1 VPDLNGGQGRQV
13 FEMGRRYREQLAGY
27 PKLSKHVYIYHP
39 DLQGPMNVCE
49 MLWGGSL
56 YVDLYDKPEI
66 IKDFLSLITET
77 YIRFMHQWNEIVPP
91 LDGYGVHW
99 SMLHRGRIMIRD
111 DAATNLSPA
120 MFDEFVSPYDQRLLD
135 EFGGGGIHFCGRG
148 DHFIDRLGAMSG
160 VHAVNMTQPHLN
172 DLDRIFHSTIDK
184 GIHLIGLEREA
195 AEQALQR
202 NRPLRGKV
210 HCW

>member
-1 VPDLNGGQGRQV
+1 
-13 FEMGRRYREQLAGY
+13 MGRRFKEIFAAC
-27 PKLSKHVYIYHP
+27 PKLSQCVHIFHP

-49 MLWGGSL
+49 MLWGASL
-56 YVDLYDKPEI
+56 YVDFYDKPDL

-77 YIRFMHQWNEIVPP
+77 YIAFMRRWQEIVPP

-111 DAATNLSPA
+111 DAATNFSPE
-120 MFDEFVSPYDQRLLD
+120 MFEEFVRPYDQRLLD

-148 DHFIDRLGAMSG
+148 DHFIAKVAEMPG
-160 VHAVNMTQPHLN
+160 VYAVNMTQPEHN
-172 DLDRIFHSTIDK
+172 DVETVCRHTVDK
-184 GIHLIGLEREA
+184 GINLIGLEERA
-195 AEQALQR
+195 MKQAFR
-202 NRPLRGKV
+202 SGRSLRGRA